1 MKRLFYLFAI
11 ALLAV
16 GCDEL
21 FDPTL
26 RPTPDPELGE
36 EFKAMEPW
44 IDMSKTNQFNE
55 SLFFNEWTLSKIT
68 EETYVDGVLTKTKER
83 ADLFH
88 ARELSIR
95 KDHTMSIKNTS
106 NPDKPQIITL
116 EGVWLYSHNTIMW
129 KLLHNGSYYHYEV
142 AEAKADALSLKEE
155 LLLFGDPVTLYLKDK
170 SGKHLF
176 LVYEYTPKSGK

>member
-36 EFKAMEPW
+36 EFKAMEHW

-68 EETYVDGVLTKTKER
+68 METYIDGVLTKTEER

-88 ARELSIR
+88 ASELSIR
-95 KDHTMSIKNTS
+95 KDYTVTIKNTL
-106 NPDKPQIITL
+106 NPDKPQISTL

-129 KLLHNGSYYHYEV
+129 KLNNGSYYNYEV

-155 LLLFGDPVTLYLKDK
+155 SLPDGGPVTLYFKDK
-170 SGKHLF
+170 SGEHCF
-176 LVYEYTPKSGK
+176 FVYEYTPKSGK